1 MTEATLA
8 SRALTCAAE
17 PWDFGF
23 DPAHT
28 ALLVIDMQNDFCAIG
43 GYCHAYM
50 EKKGI
55 GDEAIALLREPIEPL
70 TGVLD
75 ACRSAGVM
83 VVYTVEAHHPDLA
96 DVPANK
102 MEGTINVGA
111 PIGSEG
117 PLGRLLI
124 RGERGSEVVDELAP
138 QAGERVLHKP
148 GKGAF
153 FATDLDH
160 ILRNNAIT
168 HLLVTG
174 VTTDCCVLGTRME
187 ARDRG
192 YHTVQLED
200 CCAATRRENHAA
212 VFNMIRTHPEAFG
225 LMASSRALIS
235 ALDRKSV
242 V

>member
-1 MTEATLA
+1 MTEATLGT
-8 SRALTCAAE
+8 RALTCAAE
-17 PWDFGF
+17 PWDFVF

-50 EKKGI
+50 AKKGL

-70 TGVLD
+70 SEVLD
-75 ACRSAGVM
+75 ACRSAGVL
-83 VVYTVEAHHPDLA
+83 VVYTVEAHHPDLN
-96 DVPANK
+96 DVPHNK

-124 RGERGSEVVDELAP
+124 RGEQGSEVVEELAP
-138 QAGERVLHKP
+138 REGERVLHKP

-153 FATDLDH
+153 FATELDH

-168 HLLVTG
+168 HLLITG

-212 VFNMIRTHPEAFG
+212 VFSMIRTHPEAFG
-225 LMASSRALIS
+225 LMASSGALVS
-235 ALDRKSV
+235 ALGGR
-242 V
+242 